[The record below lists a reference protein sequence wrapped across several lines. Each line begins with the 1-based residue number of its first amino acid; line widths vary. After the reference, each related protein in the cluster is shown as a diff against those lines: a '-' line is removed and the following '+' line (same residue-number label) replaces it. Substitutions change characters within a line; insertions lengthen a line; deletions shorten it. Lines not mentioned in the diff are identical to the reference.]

1 MVDEPRCPRCGYQQ
15 RGIIEA
21 WREHCPLEGVCTEC
35 GLVFEWRNVLIPSL
49 DPPPWCIEYGR
60 WKKVPWRVARTIGL
74 TFRPWKFW
82 SGLQMHHPIRPGRLL
97 LYPVGLALFC
107 YLLIAIATGLG
118 MVLAMVDSAQ
128 SGFTVRF
135 PQALYAVLHA
145 VVLPFSDH
153 AYDFLSPPQGR
164 WFTGESAA
172 DISHE
177 LLSSGPL
184 WITIFACA
192 HFLAAA
198 GFALLPLSRRKAKVR
213 WAHIGR
219 AAVYGLGLIPV
230 AIFFFLLIGLLALAG
245 DLTIVSV
252 SHLWYGWR
260 GPTGFAHLSGFC
272 ILFLLHVVWWSFAT
286 SRYMKMPHGWGVG
299 LSVMVISLLTLLLI
313 YLMYFNY
320 LMPT

>member
-35 GLVFEWRNVLIPSL
+35 GLRFEWRDVLIERVPR
-49 DPPPWCIEYGR
+49 WNNEYGTWR
-60 WKKVPWRVARTIGL
+60 AYPWRTMRTIGL
-74 TFRPWKFW
+74 TFRPWTFW

-97 LYPVGLALFC
+97 LYPVALAPFC

-118 MVLAMVDSAQ
+118 LVFFMVHHAQ
-128 SGFTVRF
+128 SGLTVQF

-153 AYDFLSPPQGR
+153 AYDFLSYPQSR
-164 WFTGESAA
+164 RRSGESAA
-172 DISHE
+172 DIS
-177 LLSSGPL
+177 LLLLAPGVLSIIL
-184 WITIFACA
+184 FACA
-192 HFLAAA
+192 HVSAAA
-198 GFALLPLSRRKAKVR
+198 CFALLPLSRRKARVR

-245 DLTIVSV
+245 ELIIGGIRDWWWNYYAPS
-252 SHLWYGWR
+252 
-260 GPTGFAHLSGFC
+260 GFAQLSGFC

-299 LSVMVISLLTLLLI
+299 LTVMVIPLLTLFLLLLLFI
-313 YLMYFNY
+313 IFLGQFI
-320 LMPT
+320 